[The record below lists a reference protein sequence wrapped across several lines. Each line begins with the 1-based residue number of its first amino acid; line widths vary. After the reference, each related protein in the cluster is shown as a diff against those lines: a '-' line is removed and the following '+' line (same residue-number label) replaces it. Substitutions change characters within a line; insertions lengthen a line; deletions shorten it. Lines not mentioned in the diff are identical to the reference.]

1 MRVSIITVA
10 YNAASTIAD
19 TLRSVAAQV
28 YPDIEHIIV
37 DGNSCDSTL
46 AVIAQYHHQRLTV
59 NSEPDKGLYDA
70 MNKGVAMASGGLLGF
85 LNADDYFTSS
95 TAVSRL
101 VGGLGDADAVCGNAV
116 LVDPSDTSCVTRFYD
131 ASGYRPWMLR
141 FGHMPPHPAFY
152 TRRAAFDQIGGFD
165 TDYRIGADLEWM
177 IRFFHVGK
185 MRCRFLGSTISAVR
199 EGGLSNRGLSS
210 RVLINQEALASCRRW
225 GISTST
231 PLLWSR
237 YLAKSS
243 QYLKRPTDYP
253 ARKSVRIDPI
263 C

>member
-10 YNAASTIAD
+10 YNAATTIAD
-19 TLRSVAAQV
+19 TLRSVAAQD
-28 YPDIEHIIV
+28 YSDFEHIIV
-37 DGNSCDSTL
+37 DGKSRDSTL
-46 AVIAQYHHQRLTV
+46 DVVAQHHHQRLRV
-59 NSEPDKGLYDA
+59 NSESDKGLYDA
-70 MNKGVAMASGGLLGF
+70 MNKGVAMASGDLIGF

-95 TAVSRL
+95 SAVSRL
-101 VGGLGDADAVCGNAV
+101 VGGLGDSDAVCGNAV
-116 LVDPSDTSCVTRFYD
+116 LVDPSDTSRVTRFYD

-152 TRRAAFDQIGGFD
+152 TRREAFDRIGGFD

-177 IRFFHVGK
+177 IRFFHVEK
-185 MRCRFLGSTISAVR
+185 MRCRFLGSTITAVR

-210 RVLINQEALASCRRW
+210 RLLINKEALTSCRRW

-237 YLAKSS
+237 YLVKSS
-243 QYLKRPTDYP
+243 QYLMRPTDYP
-253 ARKSVRIDPI
+253 ASESVRFDPI